1 MGLTFEIQDKD
12 IMGRC
17 GKLRVNGRT
26 LHTPALLPV
35 VNPNKLTI
43 PVSDLAAMHVEGIIT
58 NAYILIRSSFRD
70 RAIGEGVHNLLSYD
84 GIIMTDSGSYQLSL
98 YGDIALS
105 NEETILF
112 QQRIGSDI
120 LVPLDIPTS
129 PAADRPQA
137 EQELGITLD
146 RIREGRDLVG
156 SGQLA
161 APVQGGLFPDLRE
174 QAARAISS
182 LGFTYAPIGAVV
194 PLMEGYRYRDLVS
207 VVMAAKMGLSPSC
220 CVHLFGAGHPAMF
233 ALAVAMGCDIFDSAA
248 YALYAEDGRYLTV
261 HGSYRL
267 QELTTLPCPCAV
279 CRAYT
284 PAELVQSD
292 MRTALLARHNLA
304 VTLAE
309 MDRIRHAVRE
319 GTLWE
324 LVDERCR
331 SHPRLLAGYRA
342 FLEHG
347 EMLEHSDRVSKR
359 RFFYRGAESGRR
371 SEVVRYRA
379 MQKRFHLS
387 DTVLIMMDGKKRG
400 GCSDVLLF
408 RPPFGAY
415 PPELGETFP
424 IGSTELP
431 DWDTNL
437 VREGLRGV
445 RELIAAHPQ
454 TRFTLSCSS
463 HWAGLV
469 REMLP
474 GCEVLDDDC

>member
-1 MGLTFEIQDKD
+1 MGLTFEVQDKD

-17 GKLRVNGRT
+17 GKLRINGRI

-35 VNPNKLTI
+35 VNPNKPTI
-43 PVSDLAAMHVEGIIT
+43 PVQDLAAMHVEGIIT
-58 NAYILIRSSFRD
+58 NAYILTRSIFRE
-70 RAIGEGVHNLLSYD
+70 RALAEGIHNLLSYN

-98 YGDIALS
+98 YGDVTLT
-105 NEETILF
+105 NTETILF
-112 QQRIGSDI
+112 QQGIGSDI

-129 PAADRPQA
+129 PAADRSQA
-137 EQELGITLD
+137 VRELGITMA
-146 RIREGRDLVG
+146 RIREGKGLAG
-156 SGQLA
+156 PGQLA
-161 APVQGGLFPDLRE
+161 APVQGGIFPDLRE
-174 QAARAISS
+174 QAAEEISS

-194 PLMEGYRYRDLVS
+194 PLMEGYRYRDLVA
-207 VVMAAKMGLSPSC
+207 VVMAAKGGLSPSC

-267 QELTTLPCPCAV
+267 HELTTLPCPCAV
-279 CRAYT
+279 CRQHT
-284 PAELVQSD
+284 PAELASSE
-292 MRTALLARHNLA
+292 MRTTLLARHNLA

-342 FLEHG
+342 FLAYG
-347 EMLEHSDRVSKR
+347 AMLERSDRVSKR
-359 RFFYRGAESGRR
+359 RFFYRGAESGQR

-379 MQKRFHLS
+379 MQQRFQLS
-387 DTVLIMMDGKKRG
+387 DHVLIAMDGKKRV
-400 GCSDVLLF
+400 GCGDVLFF

-431 DWDTNL
+431 DWDPDL

-445 RELIAAHPQ
+445 GELAAAYPR
-454 TRFTLSCSS
+454 TRFSVSCSPRWS
-463 HWAGLV
+463 ELV
-469 REMLP
+469 QEMLP
-474 GCEVLDDDC
+474 GCEVMDGDL